1 MVTPIKSNNSKCGVF
16 TLNASGGDKKIYI
29 AGLIIA
35 YMILIQKLQLSD
47 FHWMKLDTVK
57 KDKSL
62 WFLCFWAICTLTT
75 SSTFLKKMFAVM
87 RVEYSAPVDYLE
99 LSESV

>member
-35 YMILIQKLQLSD
+35 YMILI
-47 FHWMKLDTVK
+47 
-57 KDKSL
+57 
-62 WFLCFWAICTLTT
+62 
-75 SSTFLKKMFAVM
+75 
-87 RVEYSAPVDYLE
+87 
-99 LSESV
+99 